1 MSELLVDNNS
11 VGKRLDSFLGTELP
25 EHSRSY
31 WQKAIK
37 AVYVEVNGGAVA
49 PDYNLQT
56 GDKVEIKVPEQEVE
70 AQELPIIYEDGDVIV
85 FDKPAGLL
93 THSKGAFNPEFTV
106 ASYMREHFYPEDV
119 SDRAGIV
126 HRLDRGTSGVII
138 CAKTELARQFLQRQ
152 FSSRAV
158 VKTYH
163 AVVEG
168 QPKQAEVLLDW
179 PIGRHPKQPQTFR
192 VHANGKPAQTHLKVT
207 KVGESSSLVELKPT
221 TGRTH
226 QLRVHL
232 KQLGHPIVGDS
243 FYGGRSHDRLLL
255 HASRLEL
262 TLPSGQRQIF
272 KSPLPATFKEY
283 LRHAR

>member
-1 MSELLVDNNS
+1 MSELLVDANQ
-11 VGKRLDSFLGTELP
+11 VGKRLDVFLAAELP
-25 EHSRSY
+25 EQSRSY

-37 AVYVEVNGGAVA
+37 ATYATVNGGAVA

-56 GDKVEIKVPEQEVE
+56 GDKVAIKVPEQEIE
-70 AQELPIIYEDGDVIV
+70 AQVLPIIYEDGDVIV

-138 CAKTELARQFLQRQ
+138 AAKTEAAREFLQRQ

-163 AVVEG
+163 AVVTG
-168 QPKQAEVLLDW
+168 VLKQLELNLEW
-179 PIGRHPKQPQTFR
+179 PIGRNPKKPQTFR
-192 VHANGKPAQTHLKVT
+192 VHANGKPAQTHLKVI
-207 KVGESSSLVELKPT
+207 KVGQASSLIELQPT

-243 FYGGRSHDRLLL
+243 FYGGRAHDRLLL
-255 HASRLEL
+255 HASQLEL
-262 TLPSGQRQIF
+262 TLPSGQRQTF
-272 KSPLPATFKEY
+272 KSPLPTTFEEY
-283 LRHAR
+283 LHHAR